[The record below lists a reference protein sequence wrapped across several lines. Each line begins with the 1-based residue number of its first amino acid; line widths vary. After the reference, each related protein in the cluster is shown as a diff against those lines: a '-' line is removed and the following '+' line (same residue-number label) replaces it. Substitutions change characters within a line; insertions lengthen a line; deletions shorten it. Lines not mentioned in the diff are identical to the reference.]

1 MSDSVPPKEKDAEHG
16 SASATGA
23 SAEDVPFT
31 MDIHEILK
39 YLPHRYPFL
48 LVDKVLACTPG
59 EALIAVKNV
68 SVNEPYFVGHFPR
81 RPVMPGVLIIEA
93 LAQATGILAFKTAKA
108 TPAGG
113 TMYYLAA
120 VDNARFKQ
128 PVEPG
133 DQLILDVKLQ
143 RAVRGVWKFSGEA
156 KVDGKLVAS
165 VDLMCAHRE
174 VEV

>member
-1 MSDSVPPKEKDAEHG
+1 MSETVPPKSCAESEPGSVADAQP
-16 SASATGA
+16 GA
-23 SAEDVPFT
+23 VPFA

-48 LVDKVLACTPG
+48 LVDKVLACAPG
-59 EALIAVKNV
+59 DALTALKNV
-68 SVNEPYFVGHFPR
+68 SFNEPFFTGHFPR

-93 LAQATGILAFKTAKA
+93 LAQATGILAFKTAQA
-108 TPAGG
+108 TPASG

-120 VDNARFKQ
+120 IDNARFKQ

-133 DQLILDVKLQ
+133 DQLILEVKLQ

-156 KVDGKLVAS
+156 KVDGRVVAS
-165 VDLMCAHRE
+165 ADLMCAHRE
-174 VEV
+174 LDV

>member
-1 MSDSVPPKEKDAEHG
+1 MSDTVPPKESSAEHEP
-16 SASATGA
+16 ATA
-23 SAEDVPFT
+23 TAAQAEVVPYP

-59 EALIAVKNV
+59 EALVAVKNV
-68 SVNEPYFVGHFPR
+68 SVNEPYFTGHFPR

-93 LAQATGILAFKTAKA
+93 LAQATGILAFKTAQA
-108 TPAGG
+108 TPASG

-156 KVDGKLVAS
+156 KVDGRVVAS
-165 VDLMCAHRE
+165 ADLMCAHRE
-174 VEV
+174 VDV

>member
-1 MSDSVPPKEKDAEHG
+1 MSDNVPSKDSYTEHG
-16 SASATGA
+16 AATA
-23 SAEDVPFT
+23 AAAQATPFA

-48 LVDKVLACTPG
+48 MVDKVLACTPG
-59 EALIAVKNV
+59 DALTAVKNV
-68 SVNEPYFVGHFPR
+68 SVNEPYFTGHFPR

-93 LAQATGILAFKTAKA
+93 LAQATGILAFKTAQE
-108 TPAGG
+108 TPASG
-113 TMYYLAA
+113 TMYYLAGI
-120 VDNARFKQ
+120 DNARFKQ

-143 RAVRGVWKFSGEA
+143 RAVRGVWKFNGEA

-174 VEV
+174 VDI

>member
-1 MSDSVPPKEKDAEHG
+1 MSDSVPPKEKYAEHG
-16 SASATGA
+16 SASVTGV
-23 SAEDVPFT
+23 SSDGVPFM

-59 EALIAVKNV
+59 EALTAVKNV